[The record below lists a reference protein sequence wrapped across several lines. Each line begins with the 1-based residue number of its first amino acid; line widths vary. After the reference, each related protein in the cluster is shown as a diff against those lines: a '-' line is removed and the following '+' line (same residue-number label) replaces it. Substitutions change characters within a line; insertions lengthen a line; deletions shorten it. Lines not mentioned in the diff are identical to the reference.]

1 MNLQSISALRRVG
14 VAAGVTAAAALGGG
28 VAMGATASGGTAQPA
43 ATVAACATS
52 PLQIWFAQPGG
63 AAAGS
68 SYVPLEFSNI
78 GTTSCSLDGYPG
90 VSGVNADGAQL
101 GSAANWNP
109 EVTPTNV
116 VLAPGATA
124 HVILQVVDVA
134 NYPSTVC
141 EPTAATGLRVYPPN
155 QKASVVLQYSFEA
168 CAKTGSNYLGVDA
181 VNAGVGIPLYTNS

>member
-28 VAMGATASGGTAQPA
+28 VAMGATASGSTTQPA
-43 ATVAACATS
+43 STVAACATS
-52 PLQIWFAQPGG
+52 QLSIWWGQPGG

-68 SYVPLEFSNI
+68 SYFPLEFSNT

-116 VLAPGATA
+116 VLAPGGTA
-124 HVILQVVDVA
+124 HVILQIVDAA
-134 NYPSTVC
+134 NYPSSVC
-141 EPTAATGLRVYPPN
+141 GQTAASGLRVYPPN
-155 QKASVVLQYSFEA
+155 QKASVVLPYNFQA
-168 CAKTGSNYLGVDA
+168 CSKTGANYLGVDA